1 MATNLF
7 LVQVYGIDAPG
18 GQTDIAAAGG
28 QANLFT
34 AFNPI
39 HVYPTTEVRGQAQV
53 QCNAVIEVH
62 PQGLNQ
68 ISTKYFTDRTVAQVQ
83 SLANA

>member
-1 MATNLF
+1 MPNLF

-18 GQTDIAAAGG
+18 GATEIAAAGG
-28 QANLFT
+28 QANLFC
-34 AFNPI
+34 FSKPNPRL
-39 HVYPTTEVRGQAQV
+39 PTTQTRGVAQV
-53 QCNAVIEVH
+53 QCNAVIEVL

-83 SLANA
+83 TLANA

>member
-18 GQTDIAAAGG
+18 GATEIAAAGG
-28 QANLFT
+28 QANLFG
-34 AFNPI
+34 NQGI
-39 HVYPTTEVRGQAQV
+39 HVYPTTQTRGVAQV
-53 QCNAVIEVH
+53 QCNAVVEVF